1 MCPPVCGSLTIDITQ
16 DCDNPMIAGAKD
28 RLILGNFEDI
38 LSVTRDVG
46 NHLIVTALTLVAGG
60 AQAFQYDGKNNSN
73 EPSFAL
79 VKKDFAEVYEHSV
92 KFKVFLND
100 GATKQELEAMAK
112 GRVFAITEN
121 NHLGPAGNSA
131 FEILRLESG
140 LVLTVHTRNTADD
153 ATQGAH
159 DLELKSSE
167 KSPEPHV
174 PAAFFLTSFAVTK
187 ALVDA
192 LLVPTI

>member
-1 MCPPVCGSLTIDITQ
+1 MPPVCGSLTQDVTQ

-28 RLILGNFEDI
+28 RLLIGNFEEI
-38 LSVTRDVG
+38 LSVTRDG
-46 NHLIVTALTLVAGG
+46 ANHLIVEDITLVAGG
-60 AQAFQYDGKNNSN
+60 AQMFQYDGKNNSN

-100 GATKQELEAMAK
+100 GATKKELEAMAN

-131 FEILRLESG
+131 FEILGLETG
-140 LVLTVHTRNTADD
+140 LVLTVHTRTVADD

-167 KSPEPHV
+167 KSPEPHL
-174 PAAFFLTSFAVTK
+174 PAAFFLTDFATTK

-192 LLVPTI
+192 LLLPTA